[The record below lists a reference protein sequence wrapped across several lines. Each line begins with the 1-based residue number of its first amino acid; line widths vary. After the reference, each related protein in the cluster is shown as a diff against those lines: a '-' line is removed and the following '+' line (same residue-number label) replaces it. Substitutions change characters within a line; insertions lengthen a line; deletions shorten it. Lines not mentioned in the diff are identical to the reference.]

1 MYIYIP
7 TQLLSFP
14 FLGGLFPW
22 TLFARGFCCVN
33 LFNKGFFRGLEL
45 LLHCQLDLLD
55 LLRQEGLYHGPQ
67 FFACLRLFCVK
78 WKKKENGQKMQYY

>member
-7 TQLLSFP
+7 TELLSFP

-55 LLRQEGLYHGPQ
+55 LLCQEGLYHGPQ

-78 WKKKENGQKMQYY
+78 WKKKENGQKMQHY